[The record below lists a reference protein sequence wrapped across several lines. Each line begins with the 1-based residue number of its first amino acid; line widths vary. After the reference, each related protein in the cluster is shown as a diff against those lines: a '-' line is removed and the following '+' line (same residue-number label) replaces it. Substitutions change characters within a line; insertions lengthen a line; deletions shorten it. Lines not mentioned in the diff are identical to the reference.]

1 MLLIVTEVN
10 IQEKR
15 YWCPS
20 LARLDI
26 VKARRNDLGVTISEV
41 GYGGIIFYQQG
52 MIAHLKRKLYSEDVW
67 W

>member
-10 IQEKR
+10 IQEKHS
-15 YWCPS
+15 WCPS

-41 GYGGIIFYQQG
+41 GYGGILFYQVVQFKKYFFSK
-52 MIAHLKRKLYSEDVW
+52 HFYCS
-67 W
+67 